1 MRKKPMLVVGL
12 GNPGSKYQDTR
23 HNVGF
28 MVADELAHRYG
39 VTFKTHRWNAELA
52 EAMEGGGKIYLLK
65 PTTYMNRS
73 GQSVGPA
80 VKFFKLTAD
89 RVLVI
94 HDDLDM
100 APGRIKLVRGGG
112 AGGHN
117 GIRSLVEHLGDS
129 SFYRLKIGIG
139 RPGKGDVHSDYPV
152 DQYVLG
158 RFDQAERSLLESRFD
173 SFSSGVELC
182 QNGDWDQAMNL
193 LNCLK

>member
-1 MRKKPMLVVGL
+1 MRKEPMLVVGL

-28 MVADELAHRYG
+28 MVVDDLAKRYG
-39 VTFKTHRWNAELA
+39 ITFKTHRWNADLA
-52 EAMEGGGKIYLLK
+52 ETVQGGGKIYLLK
-65 PTTYMNRS
+65 PTTFMNRS

-80 VKFFKLTAD
+80 VNFLKLTAD

-117 GIRSLVEHLGDS
+117 GIRSLMEHLGDA
-129 SFYRLKIGIG
+129 SFCRLKIGIG
-139 RPGKGDVHSDYPV
+139 RPGKGTVHEDFPV

-158 RFDQAERSLLESRFD
+158 RFRHDERSLLESRFD
-173 SFSSGVELC
+173 SLSNGVELC
-182 QNGDWDQAMNL
+182 QSGDLDQAMNL